1 MRVILLLCQLFGT
14 DIFIEI
20 AGHGKLVMADGSYYE
35 GEFEHGEIK
44 GHGFRYNALNGN
56 TYSGEFLDGEFHG
69 QGVMNYRDGSV
80 YEGDWFRN
88 KRQGRKNDTVLRPVR
103 SIIVI

>member
-1 MRVILLLCQLFGT
+1 MALI
-14 DIFIEI
+14 DI

-35 GEFEHGEIK
+35 GEFENGEIK

-56 TYSGEFLDGEFHG
+56 TYSGEFLDGEFQG
-69 QGVMNYRDGSV
+69 QGVMDYRDGSV

-88 KRQGRKNDTVLRPVR
+88 KRQGRKKYTVLR
-103 SIIVI
+103 